1 MVSKSVLFL
10 QINSE
15 SRNSGKR
22 KENEDAAD
30 EQPNSEYANENDAHP
45 NPERRCYTVDE
56 LTQIL
61 GVGRKAV
68 YSLIRKKAFPAIR
81 ISSIGYRIPKDSFN
95 AWMLRQ

>member
-1 MVSKSVLFL
+1 MQLMNS
-10 QINSE
+10 QIQNMQM
-15 SRNSGKR
+15 K
-22 KENEDAAD
+22 
-30 EQPNSEYANENDAHP
+30 NDAHP

-81 ISSIGYRIPKDSFN
+81 ISSIGYRIPKDSLKLWRAMCYHLF
-95 AWMLRQ
+95 

>member
-1 MVSKSVLFL
+1 MQLMNNQAQNHPQMKP
-10 QINSE
+10 
-15 SRNSGKR
+15 G
-22 KENEDAAD
+22 
-30 EQPNSEYANENDAHP
+30 AHP
-45 NPERRCYTVDE
+45 NQERRCYTVDE

-95 AWMLRQ
+95 AWMLQQ

>member
-1 MVSKSVLFL
+1 MLLMNS
-10 QINSE
+10 QIQNMQM
-15 SRNSGKR
+15 K
-22 KENEDAAD
+22 
-30 EQPNSEYANENDAHP
+30 NDAHP

-95 AWMLRQ
+95 AWMLQQ

>member
-1 MVSKSVLFL
+1 MQLMNS
-10 QINSE
+10 QIQNMQMK
-15 SRNSGKR
+15 N
-22 KENEDAAD
+22 N
-30 EQPNSEYANENDAHP
+30 AHP

>member
-1 MVSKSVLFL
+1 MQLMNS
-10 QINSE
+10 QIQNMQM
-15 SRNSGKR
+15 K
-22 KENEDAAD
+22 
-30 EQPNSEYANENDAHP
+30 NDAHP

-81 ISSIGYRIPKDSFN
+81 ISSIGYRIPKERKKAIPKPVIILLVITLVAGLALSGVDV
-95 AWMLRQ
+95 LT

>member
-1 MVSKSVLFL
+1 MRNKKRTAIASGSKWLL
-10 QINSE
+10 I
-15 SRNSGKR
+15 
-22 KENEDAAD
+22 
-30 EQPNSEYANENDAHP
+30 EQGI